1 MKDVVVA
8 VAEGRAAGKH
18 GHGGIG
24 GSPSSTPPCAACKM
38 LRRRCSP
45 GCVFAPYFPAGEPHR
60 FACVHKVFG
69 ASNIS
74 KLLQV
79 PLSHATLLLR
89 ASIPRYLLSAILL
102 CSMLCLSARDGF
114 ACVQALLFSPH
125 VFLRSAHMCASGV
138 SSFYKDMQTCLA
150 LSNEVKNQYYFLK

>member
-8 VAEGRAAGKH
+8 VADGRAAGKH
-18 GHGGIG
+18 VHGGIG

-79 PLSHATLLLR
+79 PLSHATLLS
-89 ASIPRYLLSAILL
+89 ASIPLHLLTATLL
-102 CSMLCLSARDGF
+102 CSMLCLSLEID
-114 ACVQALLFSPH
+114 
-125 VFLRSAHMCASGV
+125 FLDLV
-138 SSFYKDMQTCLA
+138 S
-150 LSNEVKNQYYFLK
+150 FLHFHNS